1 MCILPADAKADLMAG
16 IFVCRHGDG
25 SWNAVSAD
33 QFGEQT
39 YIRYGKSKVGL
50 VGLTLSAEQVA

>member
-1 MCILPADAKADLMAG
+1 MAILLPAMAKDDLLSGA
-16 IFVCRHGDG
+16 FVCRHKAG

-39 YIRYGKSKVGL
+39 AINIGKGGL
-50 VGLTLSAEQVA
+50 KAVS